1 MAVKPRVSLR
11 RSAARRADGLDVARE
26 TPAARAVRARAIAKA
41 LARSYPDAWC
51 ELDHRT
57 PWELLVATILSAQC
71 TDKMVN
77 QVTPA
82 LFGEFPGPTELAA
95 AAPARVEALVKRTGF
110 FRQKAKSI
118 QTVARTVAGKYG
130 GKVPDDMERLTVLPG
145 VGRKTAN
152 VVLGTAFGRP
162 AIFVDTHVRRLAN
175 RLGLTVEDDPNK
187 IERDL
192 QALLPPKDWTRFA
205 HRLIH
210 HGRRVCAARRPRCAE
225 CSLARWCPQIGV
237 ATGVADT

>member
-1 MAVKPRVSLR
+1 MAVSAR
-11 RSAARRADGLDVARE
+11 RPASGRRLNVARESAVARRA
-26 TPAARAVRARAIAKA
+26 RARAIARG
-41 LARSYPDAWC
+41 LARTYPDATC
-51 ELDHRT
+51 ELDFRS

-82 LFGEFPGPTELAA
+82 LFATYPNPSALAA
-95 AAPARVEALVKRTGF
+95 AEPAAVETLIKRTGF
-110 FRQKAKSI
+110 FRQKTKAI
-118 QTVARTVAGKYG
+118 QAVARRLVETGAGA
-130 GKVPDDMERLTVLPG
+130 VPDRMEALTELPG

-152 VVLGTAFGRP
+152 VVLGTAFGQP

-175 RLGLTVEDDPNK
+175 RLGLTVDDDPDV

-192 QALLPPKDWTRFA
+192 QALLPRREWTAFA

-210 HGRRVCAARRPRCAE
+210 HGRRVCEARRPRCSGCAVR
-225 CSLARWCPQIGV
+225 RWCPQIGV
-237 ATGVADT
+237 VNPV